1 MSNME
6 SKELTYSEAIAEIE
20 QIIAR
25 LRNEQTEV
33 DTLSAE
39 LKRATE
45 LITRCKEQLRKVE
58 SSVKEQLEAK

>member
-1 MSNME
+1 M
-6 SKELTYSEAIAEIE
+6 TYSEAIAEIE
-20 QIIAR
+20 KIIAR

-33 DTLSAE
+33 DTLTSE

-58 SSVKEQLEAK
+58 SSVKEQLEEE

>member
-1 MSNME
+1 ME
-6 SKELTYSEAIAEIE
+6 NKELTYSEAIAEIE
-20 QIIAR
+20 KIIAR

-58 SSVKEQLEAK
+58 SSVKEQLEEE

>member
-1 MSNME
+1 M
-6 SKELTYSEAIAEIE
+6 TYSEAIAEIE
-20 QIIAR
+20 KIIAR

-45 LITRCKEQLRKVE
+45 LITRCKVQLRKVE
-58 SSVKEQLEAK
+58 SSVKEQLEEE

>member
-1 MSNME
+1 M
-6 SKELTYSEAIAEIE
+6 SKEFTYSEAIAEIE

-45 LITRCKEQLRKVE
+45 LIARCKEQLRRVE
-58 SSVKEQLEAK
+58 ASVKEQLEE

>member
-1 MSNME
+1 M
-6 SKELTYSEAIAEIE
+6 TYSEAIAEIE

-33 DTLSAE
+33 DTLSSE

-58 SSVKEQLEAK
+58 SSVKEQLEEE

>member
-1 MSNME
+1 ME
-6 SKELTYSEAIAEIE
+6 NKELTYSEAIAEIE

-33 DTLSAE
+33 DTLSSE

-58 SSVKEQLEAK
+58 SSVKEQLEE

>member
-1 MSNME
+1 M
-6 SKELTYSEAIAEIE
+6 TYSEAIREIE

-58 SSVKEQLEAK
+58 SSVKEQREEK

>member
-1 MSNME
+1 MM
-6 SKELTYSEAIAEIE
+6 SKEFTYSEAIAEIE

-39 LKRATE
+39 LKHATE
-45 LITRCKEQLRKVE
+45 LIARCKEQLRHVE
-58 SSVKEQLEAK
+58 ASVKEQLEE

>member
-1 MSNME
+1 ME
-6 SKELTYSEAIAEIE
+6 NKELTYSEAIAEIE
-20 QIIAR
+20 KIIAR

-33 DTLSAE
+33 DTLSSE

-58 SSVKEQLEAK
+58 SSVKEQLEEK

>member
-1 MSNME
+1 ME
-6 SKELTYSEAIAEIE
+6 NKELTYSEAIREIE

-58 SSVKEQLEAK
+58 SSVKEQLEEK

>member
-1 MSNME
+1 MKN
-6 SKELTYSEAIAEIE
+6 ELTYSEAIAEIE
-20 QIIAR
+20 QIISR

-45 LITRCKEQLRKVE
+45 LIARCKEQLRQVE
-58 SSVKEQLEAK
+58 SSVKEQLEE

>member
-1 MSNME
+1 MKNE
-6 SKELTYSEAIAEIE
+6 KLTYSEAIAEIE

-33 DTLSAE
+33 DTLAAE

-45 LITRCKEQLRKVE
+45 LIARCKEHLRQVE
-58 SSVKEQLEAK
+58 TSVKEQLEE